1 MNKSKFLELVKH
13 PGSIKE
19 QDLGKLETLASEH
32 PYSQILHVLNVK
44 AKSTYNKPNFEKA
57 LHLAAT
63 YVYDRELLRTLI
75 EGEIDVTQAAAAPAV
90 VEDTTVDTQ
99 EQEEVSDF
107 EWIKEVKDD
116 DVDPAKTQEL
126 RSNDPSSI
134 VPEVED
140 EITQTSEPV
149 EESPEKVSE
158 EAADPTESEDSSA
171 PLEEVTEPATAEE
184 QVSPEE
190 TAESDIEPEPE
201 PEPESEVI
209 ISDTT
214 ETVTA
219 ELKEISESLEELAD
233 EETPTTASSP
243 SATEEK
249 ATEDTS
255 ESKDVDTVDKVNT
268 VDTVKTSDEEALNLE
283 IEAGSIHA
291 ELMENLSQLQESKQ
305 QLEETSDID
314 QYPQNRREQIEIID
328 NFIKNSPVL
337 SKPNLSAESEAE
349 TQDDLSK
356 KSTKLS
362 EELISE
368 NLAKIYLKQGK
379 RKDAEKIYKKLIRKF
394 PQKKGYFADQIE
406 KIKKKK

>member
-1 MNKSKFLELVKH
+1 VNKSKFLELVKH
-13 PGSIKE
+13 PEFINE

-32 PYSQILHVLNVK
+32 PYSQIVHVLNVK
-44 AKSTYNKPNFEKA
+44 AKSTHDKPNFEKA

-75 EGEIDVTQAAAAPAV
+75 EGEIDATEAAPVPEV
-90 VEDTTVDTQ
+90 VADTAFDAQ

-107 EWIKEVKDD
+107 EWIKEIKDD
-116 DVDPAKTQEL
+116 DVDPAKTEEL
-126 RSNDPSSI
+126 RSHDPSSI
-134 VPEVED
+134 VTEVAS
-140 EITQTSEPV
+140 EITETSDSV
-149 EESPEKVSE
+149 EESTPETVSE
-158 EAADPTESEDSSA
+158 EPTEETKNKDSS
-171 PLEEVTEPATAEE
+171 PEEVSEAVTAEE
-184 QVSPEE
+184 PVTPEE
-190 TAESDIEPEPE
+190 TDQNHI
-201 PEPESEVI
+201 EPESEAVPP
-209 ISDTT
+209 DTT

-219 ELKEISESLEELAD
+219 ELKEISDSLQELAD
-233 EETPTTASSP
+233 EETPAPVSP
-243 SATEEK
+243 EETTEEINS
-249 ATEDTS
+249 EDTS
-255 ESKDVDTVDKVNT
+255 TQKDTVDTVDP
-268 VDTVKTSDEEALNLE
+268 VKTSDEEALNLE

-291 ELMENLSQLQESKQ
+291 ELMENLNQLQESKQ
-305 QLEETSDID
+305 QLEETTDID

-337 SKPNLSAESEAE
+337 SKPNLSADSEAE

-362 EELISE
+362 DELISE

-406 KIKKKK
+406 KTKKKK